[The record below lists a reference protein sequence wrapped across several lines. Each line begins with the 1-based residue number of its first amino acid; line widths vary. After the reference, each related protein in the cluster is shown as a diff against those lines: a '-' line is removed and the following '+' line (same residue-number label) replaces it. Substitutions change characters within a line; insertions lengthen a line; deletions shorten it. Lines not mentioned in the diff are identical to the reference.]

1 VTAMREAWAAAVVE
15 AAESDDRILM
25 LDGDLANSTKADLF
39 ARVHPERFVQLGIAE
54 QNMIGVAVGLADGGF
69 IPWLSSFGVF
79 FTHRALDP
87 IRMLA
92 AQTHANVKI
101 AAGYTGLLTGLTGKT
116 HHDVAD
122 LAIMRSMPG
131 MTVVAPADAVE
142 CAQAVKWASEHDGP
156 VYLRVARDDVP
167 GDFPKAD
174 GFQLGPVRRIREG
187 GDLTV
192 VSTGAQ
198 SARVLSAADELAR
211 IGIECAVVHVSTI
224 KPLDEQS
231 LVDSIDSGGQLVVV
245 EDHNKYG
252 GLGGLVA
259 EVLNRHAVQRH
270 FRHIAVNDVWS
281 ESAPNDQQL
290 NKHGLSADS
299 LVKRLAAETSV
310 AAGSGVRGDRR

>member
-1 VTAMREAWAAAVVE
+1 MTAMREAWARAVVE
-15 AAESDDRILM
+15 AADSDDRILM
-25 LDGDLANSTKADLF
+25 LDGDLANSTKADVF
-39 ARVHPERFVQLGIAE
+39 ARAHPERFVQLGIAE
-54 QNMIGVAVGLADGGF
+54 QNMIGVAVGLADGGY

-101 AAGYTGLLTGLTGKT
+101 AAAYTGLLTGLTGKT

-131 MTVVAPADAVE
+131 MTVVAPADGVE

-156 VYLRVARDDVP
+156 VYLRIARDDVR
-167 GDFPKAD
+167 GDFPQSD
-174 GFQLGPVRRIREG
+174 GFRLGPVRRIREG
-187 GDLTV
+187 SDLTV

-198 SARVLSAADELAR
+198 SARVLVAAGELAG
-211 IGIECAVVHVSTI
+211 IGIECAVVHVPTI
-224 KPLDEQS
+224 KPLDEPS
-231 LVDSIDSGGQLVVV
+231 LVESIASSRELVVV

-259 EVLNRHAVQRH
+259 EVLNRHAVQCH
-270 FRHIAVNDVWS
+270 FRHIAVDDVWS
-281 ESAPNDQQL
+281 ESAPNGDL
-290 NKHGLSADS
+290 LDKHGLSADS
-299 LVKRLAAETSV
+299 LVKNLAHLAEKLPK
-310 AAGSGVRGDRR
+310 R

>member
-1 VTAMREAWAAAVVE
+1 VTAMREAWAQAVIEV
-15 AAESDDRILM
+15 AKSDDRILM
-25 LDGDLANSTKADLF
+25 LDGDLANSTKADMF
-39 ARVHPERFVQLGIAE
+39 ARAYPERFVQLGIAE

-69 IPWLSSFGVF
+69 VPWLSSFGVF

-92 AQTHANVKI
+92 AQTHANVKF
-101 AAGYTGLLTGLTGKT
+101 AAAYTGLLTGLTGKT

-131 MTVVAPADAVE
+131 MTVVAPADEVE
-142 CAQAVKWASEHDGP
+142 CAQAVRWASEHHGP

-167 GDFPKAD
+167 GDFPSAD
-174 GFQLGPVRRIREG
+174 GFRLGPVRRIRDG
-187 GDLTV
+187 SDLTV

-198 SARVLSAADELAR
+198 SARVFAAADELAQ
-211 IGIECAVVHVSTI
+211 IGIECAVVHVPTI

-231 LVDSIDSGGQLVVV
+231 LVDEIASGGRLVVV

-259 EVLNRHAVQRH
+259 EVLNRYTLARYFH
-270 FRHIAVNDVWS
+270 HIAVEDVWS
-281 ESAPNDQQL
+281 ESAPNADL
-290 NKHGLSADS
+290 LGKHGLSTDS
-299 LVKRLAAETSV
+299 LVKRLADIS
-310 AAGSGVRGDRR
+310 AASPAP

>member
-1 VTAMREAWAAAVVE
+1 MTAMREAWAQAVVE
-15 AAESDDRILM
+15 AADDDDRILM
-25 LDGDLANSTKADLF
+25 LDGDLANSTKADMF
-39 ARVHPERFVQLGIAE
+39 ARAHPDRFVQLGIAE

-101 AAGYTGLLTGLTGKT
+101 AAAYTGLLTGLTGKT

-122 LAIMRSMPG
+122 LAIMRAMPG
-131 MTVVAPADAVE
+131 MTVLAPANDVE
-142 CAQAVKWASEHDGP
+142 CAQAVKWASEYDGP

-167 GDFPKAD
+167 GDFPTAD
-174 GFQLGPVRRIREG
+174 DFTPGLVRRIREG
-187 GDLTV
+187 GDLIV

-198 SARVLSAADELAR
+198 SARVLGAADALAR
-211 IGIECAVVHVSTI
+211 KGIECAVVHVPTI

-231 LVDSIDSGGQLVVV
+231 LVDSIASGPALVVV

-270 FRHIAVNDVWS
+270 FAHIAVDDVWS
-281 ESAPNDQQL
+281 ESAPNDDL
-290 NKHGLSADS
+290 LTKHGLSTDS
-299 LVKRLAAETSV
+299 LVKRLTASV
-310 AAGSGVRGDRR
+310 

>member
-1 VTAMREAWAAAVVE
+1 VTAMREAWARAVVD

-25 LDGDLANSTKADLF
+25 LDGDLANSTKADMF
-39 ARVHPERFVQLGIAE
+39 ARAHPERFVQLGIAE

-92 AQTHANVKI
+92 AQTHANVKL

-131 MTVVAPADAVE
+131 MTVIAPADEVE
-142 CAQAVKWASEHDGP
+142 CAQSVRWASEHDGP

-167 GDFPKAD
+167 GDFPKAER
-174 GFQLGPVRRIREG
+174 FRLGAVRRIREG
-187 GDLTV
+187 DDLTI

-198 SARVLSAADELAR
+198 SARVLAAAEELAR
-211 IGIECAVVHVSTI
+211 MAIECAVVHVPTI

-231 LVDSIDSGGQLVVV
+231 LLDSIASGGDLVVV

-259 EVLNRHAVQRH
+259 EVLNRHAVHRH
-270 FRHIAVNDVWS
+270 FRHVAVDDVWS
-281 ESAPNDQQL
+281 ESAPNDQLL
-290 NKHGLSADS
+290 NKHGLSAAS
-299 LVKRLAAETSV
+299 LVKQLALEQ
-310 AAGSGVRGDRR
+310 DRRN

>member
-1 VTAMREAWAAAVVE
+1 MREAWARAVVE

-25 LDGDLANSTKADLF
+25 LDGDLANSTKADIF
-39 ARVHPERFVQLGIAE
+39 ARAYPERFVQLGIAE

-69 IPWLSSFGVF
+69 VPWLSSFGVF

-101 AAGYTGLLTGLTGKT
+101 AAAYTGLLTGLTGKT

-131 MTVVAPADAVE
+131 MTVLAPADAAE
-142 CAQAVKWASEHDGP
+142 CAQAVRWASEHDGP
-156 VYLRVARDDVP
+156 VYLRVARDDVAC
-167 GDFPKAD
+167 DFPESDA
-174 GFQLGPVRRIREG
+174 FRLGPVRRVREG
-187 GDLTV
+187 GDLTL

-198 SARVLSAADELAR
+198 SARVFAAAEELGR
-211 IGIECAVVHVSTI
+211 VGVECAVVHVPTI

-231 LVDSIDSGGQLVVV
+231 LVDSVASGGDVVVV

-252 GLGGLVA
+252 GLGGLMA
-259 EVLNRHAVQRH
+259 EVLNRHAVQRP
-270 FRHIAVNDVWS
+270 FLHIAVDDVWS
-281 ESAPNDQQL
+281 ESAPNDHL
-290 NKHGLSADS
+290 LDKHGLSANS
-299 LVKRLAAETSV
+299 LVKRLAAEQSV
-310 AAGSGVRGDRR
+310 AAGST

>member
-1 VTAMREAWAAAVVE
+1 MREAWARAVVE
-15 AAESDDRILM
+15 AAESDERILM
-25 LDGDLANSTKADLF
+25 LDGDLANSTKADMF
-39 ARVHPERFVQLGIAE
+39 ARAHPGRFVQLGIAE

-92 AQTHANVKI
+92 AQTDANIKI
-101 AAGYTGLLTGLTGKT
+101 AAAYTGLLTGLTGKT

-131 MTVVAPADAVE
+131 MTVLAPADGHE
-142 CAQAVKWASEHDGP
+142 CAQAVRWASEHHGP

-167 GDFPKAD
+167 VDFPAAD
-174 GFQLGPVRRIREG
+174 GFRLGVVRRIREG
-187 GDLTV
+187 GDLTL

-198 SARVLSAADELAR
+198 SARVLDAADQLAR
-211 IGIECAVVHVSTI
+211 SGLECTVVHVPTI

-231 LVDSIDSGGQLVVV
+231 LMDSVSSGGPLVVV

-259 EVLNRHAVQRH
+259 EVLNRFGSARH
-270 FRHIAVNDVWS
+270 FHHIAVDDVWS
-281 ESAPNDQQL
+281 ESAPNDDL
-290 NKHGLSADS
+290 LGKHGLSSDA
-299 LVKRLAAETSV
+299 LARRLNKMSV
-310 AAGSGVRGDRR
+310 ESPAR